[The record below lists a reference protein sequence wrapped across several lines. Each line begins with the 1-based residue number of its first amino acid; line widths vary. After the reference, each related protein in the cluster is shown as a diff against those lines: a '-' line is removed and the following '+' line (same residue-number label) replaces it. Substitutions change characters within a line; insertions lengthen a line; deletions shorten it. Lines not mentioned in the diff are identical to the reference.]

1 MINFPNV
8 FSGTNVTLEINFQN
22 VAKDELLSI
31 NRVVNDLMRENILE
45 TNVEKLYVT
54 FSSMISTINDK
65 ETINYHEVIVKVP
78 VVINSKEYIFPIISF
93 VDDECSFLR
102 GTYLGY
108 YKRLLNPGNIYISDD
123 KVELKS
129 SILNIECK
137 YSNKMKNRIAKVDFE
152 KPFVL
157 NKIVGN
163 SQRPVDQSYHTLRIS
178 EYKQKYLRKFE
189 NIEEAKFV
197 FFKKKYS
204 IQNIWISEDSFILE
218 GLCNLE

>member
-1 MINFPNV
+1 MIDLPNV
-8 FSGTNVTLEINFQN
+8 FSGTNITLEINFQN
-22 VAKDELLSI
+22 VAKAELLSI
-31 NRVVNDLMRENILE
+31 NKVVNDFMREKILE

-78 VVINSKEYIFPIISF
+78 VVINSKEYIFPMISF
-93 VDDECSFLR
+93 VDDERSFLR

-108 YKRLLNPGNIYISDD
+108 YKKLLNPGNIYISDD

-129 SILNIECK
+129 SILNIECR
-137 YSNKMKNRIAKVDFE
+137 YSKKEKNRISKVDFGR
-152 KPFVL
+152 PFIL

-163 SQRPVDQSYHTLRIS
+163 SQRQASQYHTLRIN

-189 NIEEAKFV
+189 NIEETKFV
-197 FFKKKYS
+197 LFEKKYN
-204 IQNIWISEDSFILE
+204 IQNVWISEDSFILE